1 MDVFTLP
8 RLSSPDAAVL
18 PEARDSS
25 YVLGDQG
32 FVYTG
37 LQLESGLTVRHPAV
51 LLLSADGRPFNVGVP
66 GEAAGLHGA
75 ALLVPPRVV
84 RSLDARGVPLLSFN
98 IMPSH
103 PAFHVFRAMQHPG
116 VRRLDADGFNH
127 LRPSLVELVYREAT
141 AERAGAV
148 FDQAVS
154 EAVRQLPP
162 ARPPDMSALEIVRQ
176 IDADPT
182 QSLEALASANGQTP
196 QALARRFAA
205 AVGMPFR
212 EYQNWIKQRRV
223 YEVLYSRRSLTQ
235 VALAAG
241 FADSPQFARMF
252 RRWYGQSPSYSRDP
266 KRVRIVIHPNWRLAR
281 P

>member
-1 MDVFTLP
+1 MVAFNLP
-8 RLSSPDAAVL
+8 STSTACAAARPDT
-18 PEARDSS
+18 RDSS

-37 LQLESGLTVRHPAV
+37 VQLESGLTVRHPAV
-51 LLLSADGRPFNVGVP
+51 LLLSADGTPFSVGVP
-66 GEAAGLHGA
+66 GEATSHRGA
-75 ALLVPPRVV
+75 ALLVPPRVP

-127 LRPSLVELVYREAT
+127 LRPSLEELVFREAA
-141 AERAGAV
+141 AERAGIV

-162 ARPPDMSALEIVRQ
+162 ARPPDLSALEIVRQ
-176 IDADPT
+176 IDADPA
-182 QSLEALASANGQTP
+182 QSLEALAGANGQTP